1 MLITPSYLGGGME
14 ERNYQHTEVE
24 PVFAVTTQATETPTD
39 LCEVTQMQRFKH
51 GLSHCVFTAITGTAM
66 DKKSVTTLLKRQKKA
81 LDYKGT
87 PMPDRQ
93 LIRTAKVTPKEALDI
108 EALMNAHGK
117 TTVQYMNRK
126 GLMVDL
132 SLNGPLFEQLL
143 NDTTSNAK
151 KLRDMARSIMA
162 FDRIQKLN
170 ALGLTSKDIAH
181 TTVADTLALDDL
193 ISHRSI
199 EAFGLKASSLVR
211 HVEVNPSDLI
221 RQGFTSL
228 RLHEANGEYDPV
240 TSIYQHGVKVHTY
253 GPSKHLDNGV
263 LGYNHLSVNV
273 DTLADVTVSPKQM
286 YCSKAQ
292 GGCGRSLG
300 LQQVA
305 KGGLNGSNTCPSCG
319 NPKHMMSIQSA
330 DIALPQLLT
339 GGRLKTH
346 GGHQIHMTSCRINK
360 KQAEAIMAVKRGT
373 LAAEAAL
380 NLLVDGGVRV
390 NCAQI
395 RKKAPAK
402 VVVVAFDVAYN
413 GITFGLAV
421 ERIETID
428 RYLPTDA

>member
-1 MLITPSYLGGGME
+1 ME
-14 ERNYQHTEVE
+14 ERISPNDENLGQGI
-24 PVFAVTTQATETPTD
+24 AQETPTD

-51 GLSHCVFTAITGTAM
+51 GLSHCLFTAITGTAM
-66 DKKSVTTLLKRQKKA
+66 DKKSVSKLMKAQKKT
-81 LDYKGT
+81 LGYKGT

-93 LIRTAKVTPKEALDI
+93 LIRTAKVTPKEALDTS
-108 EALMNAHGK
+108 ALMDAFGK
-117 TTVQYMNRK
+117 THVQYINR
-126 GLMVDL
+126 
-132 SLNGPLFEQLL
+132 NGVIATAAIEGNLFKDLL

-151 KLRDMARSIMA
+151 KMRDMARSILA

-199 EAFGLKASSLVR
+199 EAFGLKASSRVR
-211 HVEVNPSDLI
+211 HVEVNPSELI

-228 RLHEANGEYDPV
+228 RLHEQNGEYDPV

-305 KGGLNGSNTCPSCG
+305 KGGSNGSNTCPSCG
-319 NPKHMMSIQSA
+319 NPKHNMSIQSA

>member
-1 MLITPSYLGGGME
+1 ME

-24 PVFAVTTQATETPTD
+24 PAFEQIAQASETPTD
-39 LCEVTQMQRFKH
+39 LCEVTQLQRFKH
-51 GLSHCVFTAITGTAM
+51 GLSHCLFTAITGTAM
-66 DKKSVTTLLKRQKKA
+66 DKKTMKTLSKKQREQIG
-81 LDYKGT
+81 YKGT
-87 PMPDRQ
+87 PMPDRA
-93 LIRTAKVTPKEALDI
+93 LIRTAKVTPKQALDTD
-108 EALMNAHGK
+108 ALMEAYGK
-117 TTVQYMNRK
+117 TTVSYINR
-126 GLMVDL
+126 
-132 SLNGPLFEQLL
+132 NGVLADVAIQGNLFKQLL
-143 NDTTSNAK
+143 NDTTSTAK
-151 KLRDMARSIMA
+151 KMRDIARSIMA
-162 FDRIQKLN
+162 YDSIQKLN

-181 TTVADTLALDDL
+181 TTVADTLALEDL

-199 EAFGLKASSLVR
+199 EAFGLKASDRVR
-211 HVEVNPSDLI
+211 HVEVNPSDLV

-228 RLHEANGEYDPV
+228 RLHEANGEYDPL

-253 GPSKHLDNGV
+253 GPTKHLDNGV
-263 LGYNHLSVNV
+263 LGYYHLSINV
-273 DTLADVTVSPKQM
+273 DTLEDITVSPKQM

-292 GGCGRSLG
+292 GGCGKPLG

-305 KGGLNGSNTCPSCG
+305 KGGANGPNTCPRCG
-319 NPKHMMSIQSA
+319 NPKHLMSIQSA

-360 KQAEAIMAVKRGT
+360 KQAEAIMAVKRGV
-373 LAAEAAL
+373 LSAEAAL
-380 NLLVDGGVRV
+380 NLLIEGGVRV

-402 VVVVAFDVAYN
+402 LVVCAFDVAYN

>member
-1 MLITPSYLGGGME
+1 ME

-24 PVFAVTTQATETPTD
+24 PVFEQHAQATETPTD
-39 LCEVTQMQRFKH
+39 LCEVTQLQRFKH
-51 GLSHCVFTAITGTAM
+51 GLSHCLFTAITGSAM
-66 DKKSVTTLLKRQKKA
+66 DKKSVTKLMKKQKEA
-81 LDYKGT
+81 LGYKGT
-87 PMPDRQ
+87 PMPNRQ
-93 LIRTAKVTPKEALDI
+93 LIRTAKVTPKEGLDTT
-108 EALMNAHGK
+108 ALMDAFGK
-117 TTVQYMNRK
+117 THVQYINR
-126 GLMVDL
+126 
-132 SLNGPLFEQLL
+132 NGVLAHTAIEGNLFKDLL

-151 KLRDMARSIMA
+151 KLRDMARSILA

-181 TTVADTLALDDL
+181 TTVADTLALDDI

-211 HVEVNPSDLI
+211 HVEVNPADLV

-228 RLHEANGEYDPV
+228 RLHEANGDYDPI

-273 DTLADVTVSPKQM
+273 DTLTDITVSPKQM

-292 GGCGRSLG
+292 GGCGKALG

-346 GGHQIHMTSCRINK
+346 GGHQVHMTSCRINK
-360 KQAEAIMAVKRGT
+360 KQAEAIMAVKRGV
-373 LAAEAAL
+373 LSAEAAL
-380 NLLVDGGVRV
+380 NLLIEGGVRV

-428 RYLPTDA
+428 RYLPSDA